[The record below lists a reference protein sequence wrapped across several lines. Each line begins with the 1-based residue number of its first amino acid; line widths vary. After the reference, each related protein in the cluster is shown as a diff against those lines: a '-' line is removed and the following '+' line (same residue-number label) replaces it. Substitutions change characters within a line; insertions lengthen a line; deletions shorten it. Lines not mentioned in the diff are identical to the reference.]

1 MFAPFALLT
10 LVLSTDAA
18 CGRLR
23 LTHTRMLLVLL
34 PFAVIFTPQ
43 SYLVHSVIG
52 FGGQVKALALMAIVA
67 TAVSIPLASSIFNEL
82 PEHSVMVFELEVAEH
97 EYA

>member
-1 MFAPFALLT
+1 M
-10 LVLSTDAA
+10 VLATDAA

-23 LTHTRMLLVLL
+23 LTHAQMLSLL
-34 PFAVIFTPQ
+34 IPFAVIFTPQ

-52 FGGQVKALALMAIVA
+52 FGGQVKALALMAVVA
-67 TAVSIPLASSIFNEL
+67 AAVSAPLASSIFNEL
-82 PEHSVMVFELEVAEH
+82 PEHPVMVFELEVAER